1 MSRKDSSPRFLRI
14 WDIIGDDKRGIA
26 PLVPV
31 SPSTWWK
38 GVKDGR
44 FPKPIKLGD
53 RTTVWR
59 ESDIN
64 DLICGK

>member
-1 MSRKDSSPRFLRI
+1 MRKTDTQPRFLRLK
-14 WDIIGDDKRGIA
+14 DVIGDQERGID
-26 PLVPV
+26 PRIPV
-31 SPSTWWK
+31 SASTWWK

-44 FPKPIKLGD
+44 FPKPIKLGEK
-53 RTTVWR
+53 TTVWR